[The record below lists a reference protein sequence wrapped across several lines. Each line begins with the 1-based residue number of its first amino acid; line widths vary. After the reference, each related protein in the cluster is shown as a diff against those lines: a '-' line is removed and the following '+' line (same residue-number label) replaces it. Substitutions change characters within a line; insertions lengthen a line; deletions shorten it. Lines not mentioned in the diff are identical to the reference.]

1 MLFALLNQI
10 KFKAVNNFVKRWTLS
25 DILCNVNGS
34 KKDLLVLTTKDPPPS
49 FEKKNIYIIIYIVRD
64 DELWKRRTII

>member
-25 DILCNVNGS
+25 DILCNVNGT
-34 KKDLLVLTTKDPPPS
+34 KKDLLVLTTKDPLPP
-49 FEKKNIYIIIYIVRD
+49 FFRKKKYIIIYIVRD

>member
-25 DILCNVNGS
+25 DILCNVNGT
-34 KKDLLVLTTKDPPPS
+34 KKDLLVFNNKRPAPPLLS
-49 FEKKNIYIIIYIVRD
+49 KKINKYNYIYS
-64 DELWKRRTII
+64 KR

>member
-25 DILCNVNGS
+25 DILCNVNGT
-34 KKDLLVLTTKDPPPS
+34 KKDLLVLTTKDPSPS
-49 FEKKNIYIIIYIVRD
+49 FEKKNIYNYVYS
-64 DELWKRRTII
+64 KR

>member
-25 DILCNVNGS
+25 DILCNVNGT
-34 KKDLLVLTTKDPPPS
+34 KKDLLVLTTKDPP
-49 FEKKNIYIIIYIVRD
+49 FFQKKYIYSV
-64 DELWKRRTII
+64 

>member
-25 DILCNVNGS
+25 DILCNVNGT
-34 KKDLLVLTTKDPPPS
+34 KKDLLVLTTKYPP
-49 FEKKNIYIIIYIVRD
+49 FEKKNIIIYIVRD